1 MTNVFWFVKVKIM
14 TKTAFAA
21 AILSL
26 SLLYTQAVFAQD
38 STSSG
43 ATRKGLSPQKIE
55 ARIDN
60 IQTRIDTMRAKI
72 ASHEATLKLKLE
84 AFRDKRKA
92 EIAQRV
98 NTNLNQINLK
108 RTKEMQNHLDK
119 MSLIL
124 DKLEARVNSGSPDIK
139 DSASAKAAIAASR
152 AKIASASAAVSVQAA
167 NDYTINVTSES
178 KIRLDAQ
185 AQREKLHTDLKNV
198 RELVIDAKQSVAN
211 AIRVARGLGKEATQS
226 GTQ

>member
-1 MTNVFWFVKVKIM
+1 LTNVFWFVKVKIM